1 MGITIM
7 ITLSD
12 LEPVKQLKCTGPPCN
27 DCKQPVGLEYWYML
41 HKALWTYVAPENGF
55 LCVTC
60 LECRLG
66 RQLTYFDFDWSVPC
80 NHVRTTP
87 LLETRRVSLD
97 YHILFKTVWYT
108 DHNDT

>member
-1 MGITIM
+1 MGTGM

-12 LEPVKQLKCTGPPCN
+12 LEPDQQLGPPCN

-41 HKALWTYVAPENGF
+41 HKATWNYVAPEDGF

-80 NHVRTTP
+80 NYTRTTP

-97 YHILFKTVWYT
+97 YHSFYLPFKAIRHA
-108 DHNDT
+108 DHDDT